1 MVSLRVMPLH
11 LFGTQKRNPLVEPLV
26 AGLYRS
32 ALDNNGCVP
41 LVVCH
46 GCEVVKTRVQ
56 HHHAGRLPVSTDDIP
71 FLREKVLFPG
81 AVIRHDLDLVGAK
94 VRDSTDFDEFLT

>member
-1 MVSLRVMPLH
+1 MVCLRVMSLH
-11 LFGTQKRNPLVEPLV
+11 LFRTQERHPLVIPLV

-46 GCEVVKTRVQ
+46 GCEVIKAWVQ
-56 HHHAGRLPVSTDDIP
+56 HHVPGSVPVSTDDIF
-71 FLREKVLFPG
+71 FLREQVVFQD
-81 AVIRHDLDLVGAK
+81 AVIRDDLDLVCTE
-94 VRDSTDFDEFLT
+94 VRDCPHLDEFLF

>member
-1 MVSLRVMPLH
+1 MTLH
-11 LFGTQKRNPLVEPLV
+11 LFRLQESHPFVEPLV
-26 AGLYRS
+26 ACLDGS

-46 GCEVVKTRVQ
+46 GCEVVKAGVQ
-56 HHHAGRLPVSTDDIP
+56 HHHAGRLPVSTDDIF

-81 AVIRHDLDLVGAK
+81 TVIRDDLDLVCAK
-94 VRDSTDFDEFLT
+94 VRDCPHLDEFLFCPPSCL

>member
-1 MVSLRVMPLH
+1 MVSLRVMSLH
-11 LFGTQKRNPLVEPLV
+11 LFGTQERHPLVEPLV

-46 GCEVVKTRVQ
+46 GCEVVQARVQ
-56 HHHAGRLPVSTDDIP
+56 HHDPGRIPVSADD
-71 FLREKVLFPG
+71 VLFFREQVVFPDT
-81 AVIRHDLDLVGAK
+81 VIRDDLDLVCSK
-94 VRDSTDFDEFLT
+94 VRDCPHLDEFLS

>member
-11 LFGTQKRNPLVEPLV
+11 LFGPQERHPLVEPLV

-46 GCEVVKTRVQ
+46 GCEVVKARVQ
-56 HHHAGRLPVSTDDIP
+56 HHDAGRVPVSTDDISFP
-71 FLREKVLFPG
+71 REQVIFPD
-81 AVIRHDLDLVGAK
+81 AVIRDDLDLVRTK
-94 VRDSTDFDEFLT
+94 VRDCPHLDEFLS